1 MSTTKSDTNKSSS
14 AAAAPGPTAEPH
26 FAAFIAIDWGDEKHA
41 VALRVAGQ
49 TQTEHTTLEQ
59 KPEALTEWIAGLRQ
73 RFAGATVAIILEQK
87 RGALLYALQPH
98 EHLVLFP
105 VNPQM
110 SAKFRQAFYP
120 SGAKD
125 DPTDADLQLDI
136 LLQHRDRLTAWRP
149 ADVTTRQLS
158 LLVQSR
164 RRFVADQVRVTN
176 RLRDALK
183 SYFPQAL
190 ELAGEDLTSPMA
202 CAFLQKWP
210 ALEAL
215 QQVKPAALRKFY
227 YAHHSRS
234 EELIA
239 QRLQLQA
246 QAQPLTTDPAI
257 IAAQSLLVQ
266 SLAQELATLNPVL
279 ARYEKQIAKLFVA
292 HTDHD
297 LWDSFPGAGPALG
310 PRLAVAWGTQRDR
323 FPDPQAMPCFSGIA
337 PVKEAS
343 GKQLWIHVRWACPK
357 FQRQTF
363 HEMAKCSLTACAWA
377 LCYYQM
383 QIERGKGRQ
392 AAIRALAFKWQR
404 IMWRCWQD
412 HTPYDDAKYVAS
424 LKRSASD
431 LYRRLLAAPTTP
443 VSYTHLTLPTI
454 YSV

>member
-1 MSTTKSDTNKSSS
+1 MNMSTTKHDTDKSSS
-14 AAAAPGPTAEPH
+14 AVAAPGPASEPH

-59 KPEALTEWIAGLRQ
+59 KPQALTEWIAGLRQ
-73 RFAGATVAIILEQK
+73 RFAGGTVAVILEQK

-98 EHLVLFP
+98 EHLVLYP

-136 LLQHRDRLTAWRP
+136 LLHHRDRLTAWRP
-149 ADVTTRQLS
+149 DDATTRQLS
-158 LLVQSR
+158 LLVEGR

-190 ELAGEDLTSPMA
+190 ELAGEDLTSLMA

-210 ALEAL
+210 SLAAL

-239 QRLQLQA
+239 QRLKLQA
-246 QAQPLTTDPAI
+246 QAQPLTIDAAI

-279 ARYEKQIAKLFVA
+279 ARYEKQIAQLFA
-292 HTDHD
+292 THTDFA

-357 FQRQTF
+357 FLRQTF
-363 HEMAKCSLTACAWA
+363 HEMAKCSLKFCAWA

-383 QIERGKGRQ
+383 QIERGKGHH

-412 HTPYDDAKYVAS
+412 HLPYEDAKYVAS
-424 LKRSASD
+424 LKRSARD
-431 LYRRLLAAPTTP
+431 LYARLSAAPAKERCE
-443 VSYTHLTLPTI
+443 
-454 YSV
+454 

>member
-1 MSTTKSDTNKSSS
+1 MNTTNNDTDKSSS
-14 AAAAPGPTAEPH
+14 AVAAPGPGSEPA

-59 KPEALTEWIAGLRQ
+59 KPQALTEWIAGLRE
-73 RFAGATVAIILEQK
+73 RFAGGTLAVILEQK

-98 EHLVLFP
+98 EHLVLYP

-149 ADVTTRQLS
+149 DDATTRQLS
-158 LLVQSR
+158 LLVEGR

-190 ELAGEDLTSPMA
+190 ELAGEDLTSLMA

-210 ALEAL
+210 SLAAL
-215 QQVKPAALRKFY
+215 QQVKPAVLRKFY
-227 YAHHSRS
+227 YAHHCRS

-239 QRLQLQA
+239 RRLQLQA
-246 QAQPLTTDPAI
+246 QAQPLTTDAAI

-266 SLAQELATLNPVL
+266 SLAQELATLHPVL
-279 ARYEKQIAKLFVA
+279 ARYEKQIAQLFAA
-292 HTDHD
+292 HTDFA
-297 LWDSFPGAGPALG
+297 LWESFPGAGPALG

-323 FPDPQAMPCFSGIA
+323 FPDPQAMACFSGIA

-357 FQRQTF
+357 FLRQTF
-363 HEMAKCSLTACAWA
+363 HEMAKCSLKFCAWA

-383 QIERGKGRQ
+383 QIERGKGHH

-412 HTPYDDAKYVAS
+412 HIPYDDATYVAS
-424 LKRSASD
+424 LRRSARD
-431 LYRRLLAAPTTP
+431 LYARLSAAPAKERCE
-443 VSYTHLTLPTI
+443 
-454 YSV
+454 

>member
-1 MSTTKSDTNKSSS
+1 MSTTKHDTDKSSS
-14 AAAAPGPTAEPH
+14 TVAAPGPASEPH

-59 KPEALTEWIAGLRQ
+59 KPQALTEWIAGLRQ
-73 RFAGATVAIILEQK
+73 RFAGGTVAVILEQK

-98 EHLVLFP
+98 EHLVLYP

-136 LLQHRDRLTAWRP
+136 LLGHRDRLTAWRP
-149 ADVTTRQLS
+149 DDATTRQLS
-158 LLVQSR
+158 LLVEGR

-190 ELAGEDLTSPMA
+190 ELAGEDLTSLMA

-210 ALEAL
+210 SLAAL
-215 QQVKPAALRKFY
+215 QQVKPAVLRKFY

-239 QRLQLQA
+239 RRLQLQA
-246 QAQPLTTDPAI
+246 QAQPLTTDAAI

-266 SLAQELATLNPVL
+266 SLAQELATLHPVL
-279 ARYEKQIAKLFVA
+279 ARYEKQIAQLFA
-292 HTDHD
+292 LHTDGA

-310 PRLAVAWGTQRDR
+310 PRLAMAWGTQRDR
-323 FPDPQAMPCFSGIA
+323 FPDPQAMACFSGIA

-357 FQRQTF
+357 FLRQTF
-363 HEMAKCSLTACAWA
+363 HEMAKCSLKFCAWA

-383 QIERGKGRQ
+383 QIARGKGHH

-412 HTPYDDAKYVAS
+412 HIPYDDAKYVAS
-424 LKRSASD
+424 LKRSARD
-431 LYRRLLAAPTTP
+431 LHARLSAAPAQEMCE
-443 VSYTHLTLPTI
+443 
-454 YSV
+454 

>member
-266 SLAQELATLNPVL
+266 SLTQELATLNPVL

-431 LYRRLLAAPTTP
+431 LYRRLLAAPTTQGCE
-443 VSYTHLTLPTI
+443 
-454 YSV
+454 

>member
-1 MSTTKSDTNKSSS
+1 MSTTKPDTDKNSS
-14 AAAAPGPTAEPH
+14 AAAVPAPAAEPH

-59 KPEALTEWIAGLRQ
+59 KPQALTEWIAGLRQ
-73 RFAGATVAIILEQK
+73 RFAGGPLAVILEQK

-98 EHLVLFP
+98 EHLVLYP

-136 LLQHRDRLTAWRP
+136 LLQHRDRLTAWCP
-149 ADVTTRQLS
+149 DDATTRQLS
-158 LLVQSR
+158 LLVEGR

-190 ELAGEDLTSPMA
+190 ELAGEDLTSLMA

-210 ALEAL
+210 SLATL
-215 QQVKPAALRKFY
+215 QQVKPAVLRKFY

-246 QAQPLTTDPAI
+246 QAQPLTTDAAI

-266 SLAQELATLNPVL
+266 SLAQELAILHPVL
-279 ARYEKQIAKLFVA
+279 VRYEKQIAQLFAA
-292 HTDHD
+292 HTDFA
-297 LWDSFPGAGPALG
+297 LWDSFPGAGSALG

-357 FQRQTF
+357 FLRQTF
-363 HEMAKCSLTACAWA
+363 HEMAKCSLKGCAWA
-377 LCYYQM
+377 LCYYRM
-383 QIERGKGRQ
+383 QIERGKGHH

-412 HTPYDDAKYVAS
+412 HLPYEDAKYVAS
-424 LKRSASD
+424 LKRSARD
-431 LYRRLLAAPTTP
+431 LYARLSVAPAKERCE
-443 VSYTHLTLPTI
+443 
-454 YSV
+454 

>member
-343 GKQLWIHVRWACPK
+343 GKQLWIHVR
-357 FQRQTF
+357 
-363 HEMAKCSLTACAWA
+363 
-377 LCYYQM
+377 
-383 QIERGKGRQ
+383 
-392 AAIRALAFKWQR
+392 
-404 IMWRCWQD
+404 
-412 HTPYDDAKYVAS
+412 
-424 LKRSASD
+424 
-431 LYRRLLAAPTTP
+431 
-443 VSYTHLTLPTI
+443 
-454 YSV
+454 

>member
-1 MSTTKSDTNKSSS
+1 MNMSTTKSDTNKSSS

-246 QAQPLTTDPAI
+246 QAQPLTTAPAI

-431 LYRRLLAAPTTP
+431 LYRRLLAAPTTQGCE
-443 VSYTHLTLPTI
+443 
-454 YSV
+454 

>member
-246 QAQPLTTDPAI
+246 QAQPLTTAPAI

-431 LYRRLLAAPTTP
+431 LYRRLLAAPTTQGCE
-443 VSYTHLTLPTI
+443 
-454 YSV
+454 

>member
-1 MSTTKSDTNKSSS
+1 MNMSTTKSDTNKSSS

-246 QAQPLTTDPAI
+246 QAQPLTTAPAI

-323 FPDPQAMPCFSGIA
+323 FPDPQARPCFSGIA

-431 LYRRLLAAPTTP
+431 LYRRLLAAPTTQGCE
-443 VSYTHLTLPTI
+443 
-454 YSV
+454 

>member
-87 RGALLYALQPH
+87 RGALLYALQPQ

-431 LYRRLLAAPTTP
+431 LYRRLLAAPTTQGCE
-443 VSYTHLTLPTI
+443 
-454 YSV
+454 

>member
-1 MSTTKSDTNKSSS
+1 MSITKSDTNKSSS

-431 LYRRLLAAPTTP
+431 LYRRLLAAPTTQGCE
-443 VSYTHLTLPTI
+443 
-454 YSV
+454 

>member
-431 LYRRLLAAPTTP
+431 LYRRLLAAPTTQGCE
-443 VSYTHLTLPTI
+443 
-454 YSV
+454 

>member
-1 MSTTKSDTNKSSS
+1 MNMSTTKSDTNKSSS

-431 LYRRLLAAPTTP
+431 LYRRLLAAPTTQGCE
-443 VSYTHLTLPTI
+443 
-454 YSV
+454 